1 MIKYTT
7 LYFNPRFFNYMH
19 IHEYQAKDLFKK
31 NNINV
36 PNFTVISNADDT
48 AKACEKLGGS
58 LWVVK
63 AQVHAGGRGKG
74 GGVIVCKDIQDA
86 VNASK
91 KLLGSNLITPQTDSN
106 GQPVNE
112 VIIEAGQDIVKELY
126 LGLLVDRGSER
137 ITVLASTEGGMDIEA
152 VASETPEKIIKKKI
166 NPLGKITLED
176 CNEISKRLGLDNS
189 LHEQF
194 SQTLM
199 GLYNIFT
206 ENDANLIE
214 INPLIIT
221 AEKQIMAL
229 DGKIDFDDNALYRN
243 ESIIA
248 LRDISQEDEKERS
261 ASEYQLNYISLDGTV
276 GCMVNGAGLAMATM
290 DLIEYHGGSPANFL
304 DVGGGT
310 TAERVAKAFEII
322 QSGENVKAIL
332 VNIFGGIVRCD
343 LIANGIL
350 QAIEKVGLTLP
361 IVVRLE
367 GTNAKKGLEIL
378 NASNFDIITEADL
391 TKAAKQVVEMAK

>member
-1 MIKYTT
+1 
-7 LYFNPRFFNYMH
+7 MH
-19 IHEYQAKDLFKK
+19 IHEHQAKDLFKK
-31 NNINV
+31 NGIKV
-36 PNFTVISNADDT
+36 PNFIVVSNATDT
-48 AKACEKLGGS
+48 ESACNKLGGS
-58 LWVVK
+58 IWVVK

-74 GGVIVCKDIQDA
+74 GGVIVCKNIKDA
-86 VNASK
+86 IEASES
-91 KLLGSNLITPQTDSN
+91 LLGTNLITPQTDAN

-112 VIIEAGQDIVKELY
+112 VIIEAGQDIAKELY
-126 LGLLVDRGSER
+126 LGLLVDRASER
-137 ITVLASTEGGMDIEA
+137 ITVLASTEGGMDIEK
-152 VASETPEKIIKKKI
+152 VASDTPDKIIKMKT
-166 NPLGKITLED
+166 NPL
-176 CNEISKRLGLDNS
+176 SKLSLDECSEVSVKLGLDES
-189 LHEQF
+189 LHEEF

-199 GLYNIFT
+199 GLYEIFT
-206 ENDANLIE
+206 THDANLIE

-221 AEKQIMAL
+221 GDNQIMAL

-243 ESIIA
+243 ASILA
-248 LRDISQEDEKERS
+248 LRDVAQEDEKERS
-261 ASEYQLNYISLDGTV
+261 ASEYELNYISLDGTV

-310 TAERVAKAFEII
+310 TSERVAKAFEII

-367 GTNAKKGLEIL
+367 GTNAKEGLDIL
-378 NASNFDIITEADL
+378 NASNFNIITEADL
-391 TKAAKQVVEMAK
+391 TQAAKQVVEMAK

>member
-1 MIKYTT
+1 
-7 LYFNPRFFNYMH
+7 MH
-19 IHEYQAKDLFKK
+19 IHEYQAKALFKRH
-31 NNINV
+31 NIKV
-36 PNFTVISNADDT
+36 PNLIVISNSNET
-48 AKACEKLGGS
+48 RSSCEKLGGS
-58 LWVVK
+58 VWVVK

-74 GGVIVCKDIQDA
+74 GGIIVCHEIEDA
-86 VNASK
+86 VKASK

-106 GQPVNE
+106 GQPINQV
-112 VIIEAGQDIVKELY
+112 VIEAGQEISKELY
-126 LGLLVDRGSER
+126 LGLLVDRSTES
-137 ITVLASTEGGMDIEA
+137 ITILASTEGGMDIEE
-152 VASETPEKIIKKKI
+152 VASKTPEKIIKQPI
-166 NPLGKITLED
+166 DPLGELSMNE
-176 CNEISKRLGLDNS
+176 CNDVATKLGLNLS
-189 LHEQF
+189 LYDQF
-194 SQTLM
+194 ASTLI
-199 GLYNIFT
+199 GLYSIFT
-206 ENDANLIE
+206 DNDANLIE

-221 AEKQIMAL
+221 KQNEIIAL

-243 ESIIA
+243 EAIA
-248 LRDISQEDEKERS
+248 NLRDVEQEDEKERS

-322 QSGENVKAIL
+322 QSSKNVNSIL

-343 LIANGIL
+343 LIASGIL

-367 GTNAKKGLEIL
+367 GTNAKEGLKIL
-378 NASNFDIITEADL
+378 NGSDFNIITEADL
-391 TKAAKQVVEMAK
+391 TKAAKQAVEMAK

>member
-36 PNFTVISNADDT
+36 PNFIVISNADDT

-58 LWVVK
+58 VWVVK

-176 CNEISKRLGLDNS
+176 CNEISNRLGLDNS

-221 AEKQIMAL
+221 AEEQIMAL